1 VRLIQGGFHLKTGFF
16 EGAQFPYIC
25 ANVIDV
31 KTRKPLLPPYKIIK
45 LDGISIGFIGVV
57 LNETPSMVNLKGIK
71 GVKFIDEVK
80 AINKSVAQLK
90 KQGVQAIVVL
100 AHIEGSQ
107 STQDGA
113 PTGEIVKM
121 AKRVDDEVDVMFA
134 GHSHTYLN
142 TEVDGKLL
150 VQAYSYGT
158 AFSEVKLEIDPATK
172 DIVSKKAE
180 IVITYQDAI
189 KPDKEIKKMVEMYEA
204 EVASYVNE
212 FVGTAANDISGNRNE
227 NGESALGNLIADSQR
242 KVMNSDFSFMNP
254 GGIRADL
261 QEGEVT
267 YEELLTIQPFKR
279 KLVKMTLTGDQVRRL
294 LNQQWQQG
302 KVRML
307 QISGLKYTW
316 DETKPAGSKVND
328 IFTTDGTVLDPKA
341 RYTVTVNDYM
351 ADGGDN
357 FTVLLEGAEK
367 VIGPID
373 IDEFK
378 TYVKQLKQPFTVS
391 NEGRIKKIQHS
402 CGKD

>member
-1 VRLIQGGFHLKTGFF
+1 M
-16 EGAQFPYIC
+16 
-25 ANVIDV
+25 N
-31 KTRKPLLPPYKIIK
+31 
-45 LDGISIGFIGVV
+45 S
-57 LNETPSMVNLKGIK
+57 
-71 GVKFIDEVK
+71 
-80 AINKSVAQLK
+80 
-90 KQGVQAIVVL
+90 L
-100 AHIEGSQ
+100 ARRQ
-107 STQDGA
+107 MT
-113 PTGEIVKM
+113 
-121 AKRVDDEVDVMFA
+121 F
-134 GHSHTYLN
+134 L
-142 TEVDGKLL
+142 
-150 VQAYSYGT
+150 
-158 AFSEVKLEIDPATK
+158 
-172 DIVSKKAE
+172 
-180 IVITYQDAI
+180 
-189 KPDKEIKKMVEMYEA
+189 
-204 EVASYVNE
+204 
-212 FVGTAANDISGNRNE
+212 GNRNE

-267 YEELLTIQPFKR
+267 YEELITIQPFKR

-307 QISGLKYTW
+307 QVSGLKYTW

-373 IDEFK
+373 IDAFK